1 MELALEGYAELIT
14 AFQGTAEY
22 KTVIRELC
30 KQDRFFLLTHML
42 HRPDAVHPFLYARCR
57 EVEKDPDNHLDLWA
71 RYHYKSTII
80 TFAGIVQEVI
90 RNPEIT
96 ICILSYNNKVA
107 SSFMGQL
114 KREFEGNTELIRT
127 FDDIFWENPKR
138 DAPTWSMESGLI
150 VQRTTNPASATVEA
164 YGLVDNQPVGKHY
177 MLRVYDDVVTKE
189 SVSTPEM
196 VAKVTDSWELSLSLG
211 AGKQGNRQW
220 YVGTRYN
227 ADDTYQEIINRD
239 ILTQRIYPAT
249 DDGTLDGEPV
259 FMDREEWDLLVKST
273 SEYTLSCQQLLDPLS
288 GSQRE
293 LKDEWVRRWEV
304 RPYTLNVYILVDP
317 ASSKKSKKACN
328 TAMVVIGVDAHLNKY
343 LLDGMCHQM
352 NLAERWTNLK
362 KLRTRWLNAPGIQ
375 FVEVGYEK
383 YGMQADIE
391 HYKEMMRIEKKSF
404 DIKEVA
410 WVRDGLQAKNDR
422 IRRLIPDHKN
432 SRFYYPEISKRT
444 GDMVEAEKR
453 GLATLVAKPIKRI
466 DHNGRVYELTE
477 WFLKNEYSRFPNSQ
491 KKDMLDACSR
501 VYDMEIN
508 PPILYDEDDTIPN
521 DFSTDGP
528 SYHNGEMMEPEVV

>member
-1 MELALEGYAELIT
+1 
-14 AFQGTAEY
+14 
-22 KTVIRELC
+22 
-30 KQDRFFLLTHML
+30 
-42 HRPDAVHPFLYARCR
+42 
-57 EVEKDPDNHLDLWA
+57 
-71 RYHYKSTII
+71 
-80 TFAGIVQEVI
+80 
-90 RNPEIT
+90 
-96 ICILSYNNKVA
+96 
-107 SSFMGQL
+107 
-114 KREFEGNTELIRT
+114 
-127 FDDIFWENPKR
+127 
-138 DAPTWSMESGLI
+138 
-150 VQRTTNPASATVEA
+150 
-164 YGLVDNQPVGKHY
+164 
-177 MLRVYDDVVTKE
+177 
-189 SVSTPEM
+189 
-196 VAKVTDSWELSLSLG
+196 
-211 AGKQGNRQW
+211 
-220 YVGTRYN
+220 
-227 ADDTYQEIINRD
+227 
-239 ILTQRIYPAT
+239 
-249 DDGTLDGEPV
+249 
-259 FMDREEWDLLVKST
+259 
-273 SEYTLSCQQLLDPLS
+273 
-288 GSQRE
+288 
-293 LKDEWVRRWEV
+293 
-304 RPYTLNVYILVDP
+304 
-317 ASSKKSKKACN
+317 
-328 TAMVVIGVDAHLNKY
+328 MVVIGVDAHLNKY

-362 KLRTRWLNAPGIQ
+362 KLRNRWLNAPGIQ

-508 PPILYDEDDTIPN
+508 PPILYDEDDTMPN